1 MDTFFAL
8 IKFFALICT
17 DIQHSLCYLPT
28 VYIVTYDLKS
38 QRTGVFLHYTYYSL
52 LDRRRGAMIPDEK
65 TETEVSKVGSRFN
78 MKAAL
83 ATVKFKRLTK
93 RNVLVKGRFQP
104 KYALKNSCFA
114 NITCTN

>member
-1 MDTFFAL
+1 
-8 IKFFALICT
+8 
-17 DIQHSLCYLPT
+17 
-28 VYIVTYDLKS
+28 
-38 QRTGVFLHYTYYSL
+38 
-52 LDRRRGAMIPDEK
+52 MIPDEK

-104 KYALKNSCFA
+104 KYALKTLA
-114 NITCTN
+114 LLT

>member
-1 MDTFFAL
+1 MT
-8 IKFFALICT
+8 
-17 DIQHSLCYLPT
+17 HN
-28 VYIVTYDLKS
+28 LKS
-38 QRTGVFLHYTYYSL
+38 QRTGVLSYYTHYTYFSL
-52 LDRRRGAMIPDEK
+52 LERRRGAMIPDEK

-104 KYALKNSCFA
+104 KYALKSLA
-114 NITCTN
+114 LRK

>member
-17 DIQHSLCYLPT
+17 DIQHSLCYIPT

-104 KYALKNSCFA
+104 KYALKTLA
-114 NITCTN
+114 LLT